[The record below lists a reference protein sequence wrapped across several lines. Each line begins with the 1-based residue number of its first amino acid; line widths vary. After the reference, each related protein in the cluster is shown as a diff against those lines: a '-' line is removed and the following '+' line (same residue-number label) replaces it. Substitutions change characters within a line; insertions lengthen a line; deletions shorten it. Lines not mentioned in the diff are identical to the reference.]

1 MFQSKQARN
10 TALLRYVKLGRLFQY
25 SDKPWMPLRI
35 VIIDL
40 QTNFSLKSKRENIL
54 GISY

>member
-1 MFQSKQARN
+1 MFQSKLAPN
-10 TALLRYVKLGRLFQY
+10 TALFGYVKIGRLFQY
-25 SDKPWMPLRI
+25 SDKPWMPLFI

-40 QTNFSLKSKRENIL
+40 QTNFSLISKRENIL